1 MRTPWAWHTTFE
13 IKFIIS
19 GNKEIFMSNF
29 VSLTFVIAEISM
41 FKQTDTVSGTA
52 QSTCLVILIKNV
64 YILLLHTFAP
74 SSIPIF
80 HYLQGVY
87 KLSKDVIENGNSP
100 QLFRALRRALS
111 KHYPIIMAAALMISY
126 SLFSLLLLL
135 MVEHSTH

>member
-1 MRTPWAWHTTFE
+1 MRTRWASHTIFE
-13 IKFIIS
+13 IKFIIW

-29 VSLTFVIAEISM
+29 VSLAFVITEIST
-41 FKQTDTVSGTA
+41 FKQTDVSTY
-52 QSTCLVILIKNV
+52 LVILIKNV

-80 HYLQGVY
+80 DYLQGVY
-87 KLSKDVIENGNSP
+87 KLSKNVIENGNSP

-111 KHYPIIMAAALMISY
+111 KHYPIIMAAALMIWY